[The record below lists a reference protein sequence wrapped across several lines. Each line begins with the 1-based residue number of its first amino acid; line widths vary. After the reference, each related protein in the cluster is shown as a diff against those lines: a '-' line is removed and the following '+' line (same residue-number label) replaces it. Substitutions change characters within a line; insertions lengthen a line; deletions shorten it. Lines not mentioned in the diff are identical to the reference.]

1 MKTIGIIL
9 TLVLAVFGNYDAAA
23 QQDSSKAMK
32 QQKILVVYYSWSG
45 NTEAVAKKIQAETKA
60 DLFKIELQKPYPMDY
75 SACVD
80 EYRADKRENRVRPLK
95 RKLENISDYDTIYL
109 GSPIWSGTIALPV
122 KTFLAEHDLSGK
134 RIIPFVTHGG
144 GGAGS
149 SFADMKKQAP
159 RAEFSKGLSL
169 YGSHSGFDNEVKKWL
184 KQTEAAK

>member
-1 MKTIGIIL
+1 MKTISMIL
-9 TLVLAVFGNYDAAA
+9 TLVLAVFGYAEASA
-23 QQDSSKAMK
+23 QQDSSKTME

-45 NTEAVAKKIQAETKA
+45 NTEAVARLIQSETKA
-60 DLFKIELQKPYPMDY
+60 DLFKIELQNPYPANY

-95 RKLENISDYDTIYL
+95 SKVENIAGYDIIFL
-109 GSPIWSGTIALPV
+109 GSPIWSGTIAPPV
-122 KTFLAEHDLSGK
+122 KTFLSGHDLSGK

-149 SFADMKKQAP
+149 SFTDMKKLAP

-169 YGSHSGFDNEVKKWL
+169 YGSRSGFDGEVKKWL
-184 KQTEAAK
+184 KQMEVEK

>member
-9 TLVLAVFGNYDAAA
+9 TFVLAVFGNQEAAA
-23 QQDSSKAMK
+23 QQDRSKAMK
-32 QQKILVVYYSWSG
+32 QQRVLVVYYSWSG
-45 NTEAVAKKIQAETKA
+45 NTEAVAKRIEAETKA
-60 DLFKIELQKPYPMDY
+60 DLFEIELQHPYPTDY

-95 RKLENISDYDTIYL
+95 RKLESITDYDTIYL

-134 RIIPFVTHGG
+134 RVVPFVTHGG

-149 SFADMKKQAP
+149 SFADMEKLAP
-159 RAEFSKGLSL
+159 HAVFSKGLSL
-169 YGSHSGFDNEVKKWL
+169 YGSHSGFENDVRKWL
-184 KQTEAAK
+184 EQTRMGK

>member
-1 MKTIGIIL
+1 MKTVGIIL
-9 TLVLAVFGNYDAAA
+9 TLVLAVFGNHDAAA

-32 QQKILVVYYSWSG
+32 QQKILVVYSWSG
-45 NTEAVAKKIQAETKA
+45 NTEAVAKKIQAGTKA
-60 DLFKIELQKPYPMDY
+60 DLFKIELQKPYPTDY

-80 EYRADKRENRVRPLK
+80 EYRADKRGNRVRPLK

-169 YGSHSGFDNEVKKWL
+169 YGSHSGFESDVKRWL
-184 KQTEAAK
+184 EQTRIGK

>member
-60 DLFKIELQKPYPMDY
+60 DLFQIELQKPYSMDY

-95 RKLENISDYDTIYL
+95 HKLENISDYDTIYL

-122 KTFLAEHDLSGK
+122 KTFLAEHDLSEK
-134 RIIPFVTHGG
+134 RVIPFVTHGG
-144 GGAGS
+144 GGSGS

-169 YGSHSGFDNEVKKWL
+169 YGSHSGFESDLKRWL
-184 KQTEAAK
+184 EQTRIGK